1 MNQLIRKFVPKGRSV
16 RPLTITG
23 IQAIQDVLNQRHGE
37 FSAFNQLRMSCQT
50 LIN

>member
-23 IQAIQDVLNQRHGE
+23 IQAIQDTLNQRP
-37 FSAFNQLRMSCQT
+37 R
-50 LIN
+50 